1 MNDERYY
8 EKVSGELRAGQL
20 KEGLWMKCLVESGGN
35 EESARL
41 LYVKERVSQLVRAE
55 REMAK
60 RAREMA
66 KRAKPMPL
74 IGRVLDNVFGILFFW
89 TRKKKK

>member
-8 EKVSGELRAGQL
+8 EIVSGELRAGQL

-35 EESARL
+35 EESAKL
-41 LYVKERVSQLVRAE
+41 LYVKERVSQLVRTE
-55 REMAK
+55 
-60 RAREMA
+60 REMA

-74 IGRVLDNVFGILFFW
+74 IGRVLGNVFGILFFW